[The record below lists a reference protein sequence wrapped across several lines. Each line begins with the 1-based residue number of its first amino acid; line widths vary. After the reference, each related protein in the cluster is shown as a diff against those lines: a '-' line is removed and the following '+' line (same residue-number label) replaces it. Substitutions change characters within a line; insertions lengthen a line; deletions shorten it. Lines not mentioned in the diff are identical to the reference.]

1 MIRVAIIGASGYTGA
16 ESIKILLQHNEAE
29 LTYLTALPEECG
41 AVEDV
46 FPQFKGRC
54 ALQIE
59 PLDFDKLSDL
69 LMSLYVVCLISLYGI
84 RAETFRRRAES
95 NRL

>member
-1 MIRVAIIGASGYTGA
+1 MIKVAIIGASGYTGS
-16 ESIKILLQHNEAE
+16 ESIQILLQHEQAE

-54 ALQIE
+54 PLQIE
-59 PLDFDKLSDL
+59 PLS
-69 LMSLYVVCLISLYGI
+69 VRTIG
-84 RAETFRRRAES
+84 
-95 NRL
+95 